1 MQSSSEGRSIDL
13 HSAWTRRRVLQGILI
28 SAAAPLGASL
38 LTACGSGT
46 PGQPAG
52 GGNSGGRK
60 VINFWSQQ
68 FEDWQSAWEK
78 KHVAAFNASQ
88 SKYKVELSIVP
99 ADAWAQKLKAAQ
111 AAGNGPDV
119 YTISYGNIG
128 SAVSTG
134 SLVPLNGLI
143 KSQYLDDIDPSIAK
157 FVSAKAT
164 PSSSLKQYAYPWLV
178 EPSTVMFYRKD
189 LFQAAGL
196 DPNKPPTRWDQ
207 LPDIAAK
214 LKKGNVYGLGTASV
228 AADLSWSSWGLQQN
242 AAEHYPVKTDWSSA
256 DPTIPPY
263 VKLAEFYASLYN
275 SGGMPKQALSAY
287 ADGTPLGQGKLA
299 MQITGSWFIGLLRQ
313 QFPKLESKI
322 AAAPMVSIDGD
333 QTRPT
338 ATLGGWTLA
347 IDAKSKTQ
355 DGAADFITY
364 LLASG
369 QSVMMDYFKASGWSK
384 YAARTSIVKA
394 IDADS
399 SAQADPF
406 RKIITDKIVKYGVP
420 EATHP
425 IDLSTDIATAI
436 EKSMKGTSADQ
447 ALATAKQQMNQFI
460 SSNKLAG
467 TNTQASVQSGS

>member
-1 MQSSSEGRSIDL
+1 M
-13 HSAWTRRRVLQGILI
+13 LQGILLT
-28 SAAAPLGASL
+28 AAVPLGTSL
-38 LTACGSGT
+38 LTGCGSGT

-52 GGNSGGRK
+52 DGSSNGRK

-88 SKYKVELSIVP
+88 KKFQVNLQIVP

-134 SLVPLNGLI
+134 ALAPLNDLI
-143 KSQYLDDIDPSIAK
+143 KGQYLDDIDPSIAK
-157 FVSAKAT
+157 FVSAKSS
-164 PSSSLKQYAYPWLV
+164 PSASLKQYAYPWLV

-196 DPNKPPTRWDQ
+196 DPDKPPTRWDQ

-242 AAEHYPVKTDWSSA
+242 AAGHYPVKTDWSSA
-256 DPTIPPY
+256 DPTIAPY
-263 VKLAEFYASLYN
+263 QELANFYKSLYT

-313 QFPKLESKI
+313 QFPKMEDKI

-347 IDAKSKTQ
+347 IDAKSKVQ
-355 DGAADFITY
+355 EGAADFITY
-364 LLASG
+364 MLASG
-369 QSVMMDYFKASGWSK
+369 DDVMMDYFKASGWSK
-384 YAARTSIVKA
+384 YATRTSIVKA

-406 RKIITDKIVKYGVP
+406 RKLITDKIVKYGVP
-420 EATHP
+420 EATYP
-425 IDLSTDIATAI
+425 IDLSTDMATAI
-436 EKSMKGTSADQ
+436 EKTMKGTSADQ
-447 ALATAKQQMNQFI
+447 ALATAKQQMNQYI
-460 SSNKLAG
+460 NNNKLVG
-467 TNTQASVQSGS
+467 TNTQSSVQSGS